1 MGQTKLVLE
10 RVSRLLAELRR
21 LSKLAKDTE
30 SQMGKFKTCS
40 NICHRKVVLCLATD
54 MSASVLENTLSQ
66 NGPAKRRPGGCRN
79 IVGNCGC
86 CHAEPRCLEKLR
98 SVPRQNVLLL
108 CEYSPCTRCAG
119 LIADD
124 LYVQG
129 VFYNRLTDHDA
140 YGTTLL
146 EDSGI
151 LVGKLASLS
160 MLHRILVNEQNM
172 SDFFEALYDKIAN
185 WPAD

>member
-1 MGQTKLVLE
+1 
-10 RVSRLLAELRR
+10 
-21 LSKLAKDTE
+21 
-30 SQMGKFKTCS
+30 
-40 NICHRKVVLCLATD
+40 
-54 MSASVLENTLSQ
+54 
-66 NGPAKRRPGGCRN
+66 
-79 IVGNCGC
+79 
-86 CHAEPRCLEKLR
+86 
-98 SVPRQNVLLL
+98 
-108 CEYSPCTRCAG
+108 
-119 LIADD
+119 
-124 LYVQG
+124 